1 VSKKI
6 RGAELMKV
14 PYSLVIGQ
22 KEVDTGELS
31 PRIRKD
37 LEVNS
42 SQQTYTVD
50 EFLKTVA
57 NETKSRVS
65 KTSL

>member
-1 VSKKI
+1 V
-6 RGAELMKV
+6 GE
-14 PYSLVIGQ
+14 
-22 KEVDTGELS
+22 KEINERRVK

-37 LEVNS
+37 LAVLA
-42 SQQTYTVD
+42 VHPD
-50 EFLKTVA
+50 LDIDDFLKTVA